1 MNLLRLHTGAITS
14 AISSAIALTLLAAT
28 PAAHAGPIEDAF
40 RGFLDRMRGEG
51 SPVRGIP
58 ALGATREVKK
68 LEFSKRTDNL
78 PLGQKQIAVFVDNG
92 CKSCNGAVADLKKRG
107 FHVEVFN
114 LSTSEP
120 ARQSFALT
128 GAKGVPAV
136 LIGTQVLSGYS
147 EKLLQNAMAQDAA
160 EQGNAM
166 QGQGS

>member
-1 MNLLRLHTGAITS
+1 MNLLRLHAGAI
-14 AISSAIALTLLAAT
+14 ASAIALTLLAAA
-28 PAAHAGPIEDAF
+28 PAHAGPIDDAF

-51 SPVRGIP
+51 QTLRGVP
-58 ALGATREVKK
+58 QLGATREVKK
-68 LEFSKRTDNL
+68 LEFNKRTDNL

-92 CKSCNGAVADLKKRG
+92 CRSCNGAVADLKKRG

-114 LSTSEP
+114 LSTSES

-136 LIGTQVLSGYS
+136 LIGTQVMSGYS
-147 EKLLQNAMAQDAA
+147 DKLLQNAMAQDAA